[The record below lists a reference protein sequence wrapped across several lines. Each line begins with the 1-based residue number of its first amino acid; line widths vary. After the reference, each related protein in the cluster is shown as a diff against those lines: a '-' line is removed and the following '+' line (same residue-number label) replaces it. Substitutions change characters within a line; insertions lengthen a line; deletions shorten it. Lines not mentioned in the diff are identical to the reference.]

1 MNGMIMADFWTIKV
15 QFVEQNGFNNPFSKY
30 ANRKRGEQASA
41 NTLLWT
47 LKHPERSEPLG
58 FGHLRV
64 FLIFPFI
71 YAAFRAFTLST
82 GIGQVKGKHSK
93 TEREMKKLYDL
104 NLFVRFVWRVN
115 THVHCNN
122 RVLSAEVSGICYE
135 HEDDQRCRNPYKHP
149 VPF

>member
-1 MNGMIMADFWTIKV
+1 M
-15 QFVEQNGFNNPFSKY
+15 PL
-30 ANRKRGEQASA
+30 NRSPGRQQ
-41 NTLLWT
+41 
-47 LKHPERSEPLG
+47 LKCPERSEPLG

-71 YAAFRAFTLST
+71 YAAFRAFALST

-93 TEREMKKLYDL
+93 SEREMKKLYDL
-104 NLFVRFVWRVN
+104 NPFVRFVWRVN

-122 RVLSAEVSGICYE
+122 RVLPAEVSGICYE